1 MLTIFT
7 DTDTDITLQE
17 AKKYGYKLISMPYSL
32 FQKEVKP
39 YEDYEEFDYKEFYN
53 TLRKLKK
60 SELPTTC
67 AIGEQNYINYFEP
80 ELKKG
85 NDILYVH
92 FSRSMSA
99 SFDSMDK
106 AIAKL
111 KESYPERTIYTI
123 DTKGITILSLN
134 IVKEIGELYLQNKSV
149 EEIIAWANE
158 NVDHF
163 ATYFFADDL
172 TFFSKSGRISNFSK
186 VFGNL
191 FGIKPIIYMDDKG
204 TMTNIGKEKGKQNA
218 LKKLLQYYDELS
230 VDQYDHT
237 VIIGHTD
244 SLENA
249 SKLGDML
256 LEKYGPKLKIEYAV
270 VNPTAGSHCGP
281 DTIGISF
288 YAKHK

>member
-134 IVKEIGELYLQNKSV
+134 IVKEIGKLYLQNKSV
-149 EEIIAWANE
+149 DEIIA
-158 NVDHF
+158 
-163 ATYFFADDL
+163 
-172 TFFSKSGRISNFSK
+172 
-186 VFGNL
+186 
-191 FGIKPIIYMDDKG
+191 
-204 TMTNIGKEKGKQNA
+204 
-218 LKKLLQYYDELS
+218 
-230 VDQYDHT
+230 
-237 VIIGHTD
+237 
-244 SLENA
+244 
-249 SKLGDML
+249 
-256 LEKYGPKLKIEYAV
+256 
-270 VNPTAGSHCGP
+270 
-281 DTIGISF
+281 
-288 YAKHK
+288 